1 MMSRLSSK
9 LLVACAC
16 AVVSVATSLA
26 SAPANASLINNQDG
40 TFSDKV
46 SGYLWRTLDQYDNLS
61 YAQAVALLPT
71 GFHAATEA
79 ELATLTLAAPAD
91 STQFAADAAA
101 MGLSPDYTILWGF
114 YGDGSSYAWRED
126 WNDDAWNSSAAN
138 AQGWYDFD
146 YTVPAGYHAAG
157 LSLFAVDTAPA
168 AAASAVPEPASLAL
182 FGLGVAALP
191 LTRRRRRAAALAR
204 A

>member
-1 MMSRLSSK
+1 MSTLSRK
-9 LLVACAC
+9 LLAAYAC
-16 AVVSVATSLA
+16 AVVAVATLLA
-26 SAPANASLINNQDG
+26 SPLANASLINNNDG
-40 TFSDKV
+40 TFSDTV

-61 YAQAVALLPT
+61 YAQAVGALPA
-71 GFHAATEA
+71 GFHAASEA

-91 STQFAADAAA
+91 STQFAADAAV
-101 MGLSPDYTILWGF
+101 MGLSPAYAILWGF
-114 YGDGSSYAWRED
+114 YGNGSGYAWRED
-126 WNDDAWNSSAAN
+126 WNDDAWNSNAAN
-138 AQGWYDFD
+138 ASGWYDFGG
-146 YTVPAGYHAAG
+146 TIPANYHAAG

-191 LTRRRRRAAALAR
+191 LTRRRRRAAALPR